1 MNRVRKALR
10 YVATAVVMVAVAG
23 FFTFAVR
30 DDFGLGRNMELLVNM
45 MRELSTHYVDKLDP
59 DKMMQ
64 DAAYGMVSNLDPYT
78 AYLSEEDMKEFETAT
93 TGKYGGIGALIRKRG
108 DYVVIAE
115 PYKGS
120 PADRAGL
127 KIGDKIVAIGKEDAK
142 GFTTEQ
148 VSSRLKGDPNTNVK
162 VTIENLVDGERR
174 TLNIKRER
182 IAIPGIAYSGMLND
196 SIGYVRHADF
206 TDGCYDEMRN
216 AVEQLRADG
225 NLKGLVLDYRNN
237 GGGILQE
244 AVKIVSL
251 FTPKGTEVVS
261 TKGRVESENKT
272 FRTELEP
279 LLPEIPIVV
288 LVNGNTA
295 SSSEIVAGALQ
306 DIDRAVVMGQKSFGK
321 GLVQSSRPLGYDAY
335 VKMTTAK
342 YYIPSGRCIQ
352 NVDYSEHGSEARVV
366 ADSLIREFKTRNG
379 RKVYDGGGIMPDV
392 SLDTQFISRFA
403 LTLYALGIIDEF
415 GDEYMKRHH
424 AESIDLRNFSIS
436 DEEYERFVEFVKGR
450 DIAYTSETRQVLGQL
465 KKALEADRFEGALA
479 AHIEDIEKELK
490 DDTESNLR
498 TYRDEI
504 VESLNGNIVLRYFY
518 SEGAIEHS
526 LPADKEVAAAINLL
540 ANPAEYSEIL
550 SSRDTRR
557 K

>member
-1 MNRVRKALR
+1 MSRVKRAIK
-10 YVATAVVMVAVAG
+10 YVVTAVGMVAAAG
-23 FFTFAVR
+23 VFTFASR

-45 MRELSTHYVDKLDP
+45 MRELATHYVDKLDP
-59 DKMMQ
+59 DKMMR
-64 DAAYGMVSNLDPYT
+64 DAANGMVGNLDPYT
-78 AYLSEEDMKEFETAT
+78 AYLSEEDMKEFELAT

-108 DYVVIAE
+108 DYIVIAE

-127 KIGDKIVAIGKEDAK
+127 KAGDKIVAIGGDDAK

-162 VTIENLVDGERR
+162 VTIENLFDGKRR
-174 TLNIKRER
+174 TLNIRRER
-182 IAIPGIAYSGMLND
+182 IAIPGIAYAGMLND
-196 SIGYVRHADF
+196 SVGYVRHADF
-206 TDGCYDEMRN
+206 TDGCYDDMR
-216 AVEQLRADG
+216 AAIERLCAEQE
-225 NLKGLVLDYRNN
+225 LKGLVLDYRNN

-272 FRTELEP
+272 FRTELDP
-279 LLPEIPIVV
+279 LLPDVPIVV

-306 DIDRAVVMGQKSFGK
+306 DMDRAVIMGQKSFGK
-321 GLVQSSRPLGYDAY
+321 GLVQSSRPIGYDAY

-352 NVDYSEHGSEARVV
+352 NIDYSEHRESGREV

-392 SLDTQFISRFA
+392 SLDAEYISRFA
-403 LTLYALGIIDEF
+403 LTLYAMGIIDEF

-424 AESIDLRNFSIS
+424 ADTIDVRRFSIS
-436 DEEYERFVEFVKGR
+436 DEEYERFVEFVKER
-450 DIAYTSETRQVLGQL
+450 NVAYTSETRLALDQL
-465 KKALEADRFEGALA
+465 RRAVKADRFEQDMEK
-479 AHIEDIEKELK
+479 HIADIESGLK

-504 VESLNGNIVLRYFY
+504 VESLNSHIVLRYKY
-518 SEGAIEHS
+518 SEGAVEHS
-526 LPADKEVAAAINLL
+526 LVEDKEVAEAVKLLGNLS
-540 ANPAEYSEIL
+540 EYHEIL

>member
-1 MNRVRKALR
+1 MD
-10 YVATAVVMVAVAG
+10 T
-23 FFTFAVR
+23 
-30 DDFGLGRNMELLVNM
+30 
-45 MRELSTHYVDKLDP
+45 P
-59 DKMMQ
+59 C
-64 DAAYGMVSNLDPYT
+64 
-78 AYLSEEDMKEFETAT
+78 SE
-93 TGKYGGIGALIRKRG
+93 R
-108 DYVVIAE
+108 
-115 PYKGS
+115 
-120 PADRAGL
+120 
-127 KIGDKIVAIGKEDAK
+127 VAIHQKQHCRNQQAHEYPRK
-142 GFTTEQ
+142 H
-148 VSSRLKGDPNTNVK
+148 
-162 VTIENLVDGERR
+162 

-182 IAIPGIAYSGMLND
+182 IAIPGIAYAGMLND
-196 SIGYVRHADF
+196 SVGYVRHADF
-206 TDGCYDEMRN
+206 TDGCYDDMR
-216 AVEQLRADG
+216 AAIERLRAERE
-225 NLKGLVLDYRNN
+225 LKGLVLDYRNN

-272 FRTELEP
+272 FRTELDP
-279 LLPEIPIVV
+279 LLPDVPIVV

-306 DIDRAVVMGQKSFGK
+306 DMDRAVIMGQKSFGK
-321 GLVQSSRPLGYDAY
+321 GLVQSSRPIGYDAY

-352 NVDYSEHGSEARVV
+352 NIDYSEHRESGREV

-392 SLDTQFISRFA
+392 SLDAEYISRFA
-403 LTLYALGIIDEF
+403 LTLYAMGIIDEF

-424 AESIDLRNFSIS
+424 ADTIDVRRFSIS
-436 DEEYERFVEFVKGR
+436 DEEYERFVEFVKER
-450 DIAYTSETRQVLGQL
+450 NVAYTSETRLALDQL
-465 KKALEADRFEGALA
+465 RRAVKADRFEQDMEK
-479 AHIEDIEKELK
+479 HIADIESGLK

-504 VESLNGNIVLRYFY
+504 VESLNSHIVLRYKY
-518 SEGAIEHS
+518 SEGAVEHS
-526 LPADKEVAAAINLL
+526 LEEDKEVAEAVKLL
-540 ANPAEYSEIL
+540 GDLSEYREIL

>member
-1 MNRVRKALR
+1 
-10 YVATAVVMVAVAG
+10 
-23 FFTFAVR
+23 
-30 DDFGLGRNMELLVNM
+30 
-45 MRELSTHYVDKLDP
+45 
-59 DKMMQ
+59 MQ
-64 DAAYGMVSNLDPYT
+64 
-78 AYLSEEDMKEFETAT
+78 EFELAT
-93 TGKYGGIGALIRKRG
+93 TGKYGGIGSLIRKRG
-108 DYVVIAE
+108 DYIVIAE

-162 VTIENLVDGERR
+162 VTIENLVDGKRR

-196 SIGYVRHADF
+196 SVGYIRHADF
-206 TDGCYDEMRN
+206 TDGCYDDMR
-216 AVEQLRADG
+216 AAIERLREGG
-225 NLKGLVLDYRNN
+225 NLKALVLDYRNN

-261 TKGRVESENKT
+261 TRGRVESENKV

-279 LLPEIPIVV
+279 LLPEMPLVV
-288 LVNGNTA
+288 LVNGHTA

-306 DIDRAVVMGQKSFGK
+306 DMDRAVVVGQKSFGK
-321 GLVQSSRPLGYDAY
+321 GLVQSSRPIGYDAY

-352 NVDYSEHGSEARVV
+352 NIDYSNHDAEARVV

-392 SLDTQFISRFA
+392 PVEAQYISRFA
-403 LTLYALGIIDEF
+403 MTLYAMGIIDEF

-424 AESIDLRNFSIS
+424 AEPLDLRTFSIS
-436 DEEYERFVEFVKGR
+436 DEEYERFVEFTKGR
-450 DIAYTSETRQVLGQL
+450 DVAYISETRRTLDLL
-465 KKALEADRFEGALA
+465 KKALEADRFDGELA
-479 AHIEDIEKELK
+479 GHIETIERELK

-504 VESLNGNIVLRYFY
+504 VESLNSNIVMRYYY

-526 LPADKEVAAAINLL
+526 LREDKEVGAAVELL
-540 ANPAEYSEIL
+540 ANMAEYEDIL

>member
-1 MNRVRKALR
+1 MVKYIATSIAMI
-10 YVATAVVMVAVAG
+10 ATAG
-23 FFTFAVR
+23 ILTYAVR
-30 DDFGLGRNMELLVNM
+30 DDFGLGRNMELIVNM
-45 MRELSTHYVDKLDP
+45 MRELSTHYVDKLNP
-59 DKMMQ
+59 DEMMRN
-64 DAAYGMVSNLDPYT
+64 AADGMTSNLDPYT
-78 AYLSEEDMKEFETAT
+78 TYLSEEDMKEFELAT

-142 GFTTEQ
+142 GFSTEQ

-162 VTIENLVDGERR
+162 ITVENLVDGKQR
-174 TLNIKRER
+174 TLSIKRER
-182 IAIPGIAYSGMLND
+182 IAIPGIAYAGMVND
-196 SIGYVRHADF
+196 SIGYIRHADF
-206 TDGCYDEMRN
+206 TDGCYDDMRN
-216 AVEQLRADG
+216 TIERLRSG
-225 NLKGLVLDYRNN
+225 HNLKGLILDYRNN
-237 GGGILQE
+237 GGGSLQE

-261 TKGRVESENKT
+261 TRGRVESENKV

-279 LLPEIPIVV
+279 LLPEMPLVV
-288 LVNGNTA
+288 LVNGHTA

-306 DIDRAVVMGQKSFGK
+306 DMDRAVVVGQKSFGK
-321 GLVQSSRPLGYDAY
+321 GLVQSSRPIGYDAY

-392 SLDTQFISRFA
+392 PMEAQYISRFA
-403 LTLYALGIIDEF
+403 MTLYAMGLIDEF

-424 AESIDLRNFSIS
+424 SEPLDIRNFTIS
-436 DEEYERFVEFVKGR
+436 DEEYGRFVEFVKSR
-450 DIAYTSETRQVLGQL
+450 DVTYTSETRHAIEQL
-465 KKALEADRFEGALA
+465 KKALEADRFEGSLST
-479 AHIEDIEKELK
+479 HIADLERELK

-504 VESLNGNIVLRYFY
+504 VESLNSNIVMRYHY

-526 LPADKEVAAAINLL
+526 LPEDREVAVAVALL
-540 ANPAEYSEIL
+540 ANPKEYSEIL

>member
-1 MNRVRKALR
+1 
-10 YVATAVVMVAVAG
+10 MVAAAG
-23 FFTFAVR
+23 VFTFASR

-45 MRELSTHYVDKLDP
+45 MRELATHYVDKLDP
-59 DKMMQ
+59 DKMMR
-64 DAAYGMVSNLDPYT
+64 DAANGMVGNLDPYT
-78 AYLSEEDMKEFETAT
+78 AYLSEEDMKEFELAT

-108 DYVVIAE
+108 DYIVIAE

-127 KIGDKIVAIGKEDAK
+127 KAGDKIVAIGGDDAK

-162 VTIENLVDGERR
+162 VTIENLFDGKRR

-182 IAIPGIAYSGMLND
+182 IAIPGIAYAGMLND
-196 SIGYVRHADF
+196 SVGYVRHADF
-206 TDGCYDEMRN
+206 TDGCYDDMR
-216 AVEQLRADG
+216 AAIERLRAEQE
-225 NLKGLVLDYRNN
+225 LKGLVLDYRNN

-272 FRTELEP
+272 FRTELDP
-279 LLPEIPIVV
+279 LLPDVPIVV

-306 DIDRAVVMGQKSFGK
+306 DMDRAVIMGQKSFGK
-321 GLVQSSRPLGYDAY
+321 GLVQSSRPIGYDAY

-352 NVDYSEHGSEARVV
+352 NIDYSEHRESGREV

-392 SLDTQFISRFA
+392 SLDAEYISRFA
-403 LTLYALGIIDEF
+403 LTLYAMGIIDEF

-424 AESIDLRNFSIS
+424 ADTIDVRRFSIS
-436 DEEYERFVEFVKGR
+436 DEEYERFVEFVKER
-450 DIAYTSETRQVLGQL
+450 NVAYTSETRLALDQL
-465 KKALEADRFEGALA
+465 RRAVKADRFEQDMEK
-479 AHIEDIEKELK
+479 HIADIESGLK

-504 VESLNGNIVLRYFY
+504 VESLNSHIVLRYKY
-518 SEGAIEHS
+518 SEGAVEHS
-526 LPADKEVAAAINLL
+526 LEEDKEVAEAVKLLGNLS
-540 ANPAEYSEIL
+540 EYREIL

>member
-1 MNRVRKALR
+1 
-10 YVATAVVMVAVAG
+10 MVAVAG
-23 FFTFAVR
+23 VFIFAGR
-30 DDFGLGRNMELLVNM
+30 DDFGLGRNMELVVNM
-45 MRELSTHYVDKLDP
+45 MRELSIHYVDKLNP
-59 DKMMQ
+59 DDLMRN
-64 DAAYGMVSNLDPYT
+64 AADGMVSNLDPYT
-78 AYLSEEDMKEFETAT
+78 TYLSEEDMKEFELAT
-93 TGKYGGIGALIRKRG
+93 TGKYGGIGSIIRKRG
-108 DYVVIAE
+108 DYIVIAE

-162 VTIENLVDGERR
+162 VTIESLIDGKRR

-182 IAIPGIAYSGMLND
+182 IAIPGISYSGMLND
-196 SIGYVRHADF
+196 TIGYIRHADF
-206 TDGCYDEMRN
+206 TDGCYDDMRAAIERLN
-216 AVEQLRADG
+216 SNG
-225 NLKGLVLDYRNN
+225 KLKGLVLDYRNN

-279 LLPEIPIVV
+279 LLPEMPIVV
-288 LVNGNTA
+288 LVNGHTA

-306 DIDRAVVMGQKSFGK
+306 DMDRAVIIGQKSFGK
-321 GLVQSSRPLGYDAY
+321 GLVQSSLPIGYDAY

-352 NVDYSEHGSEARVV
+352 NIDYSNHDSEAREV

-379 RKVYDGGGIMPDV
+379 RKVYDGGGIMPDMPMEA
-392 SLDTQFISRFA
+392 QYISRFA
-403 LTLYALGIIDEF
+403 VTLYAMGIIDEF

-424 AESIDLRNFSIS
+424 SDSISLRDFSIS
-436 DEEYERFVEFVKGR
+436 DQEYERFVEFVKGR
-450 DIAYTSETRQVLGQL
+450 DVAYTSETRHTLGQL
-465 KKALEADRFEGALA
+465 KKALEADRFDEQLA
-479 AHIEDIEKELK
+479 THIATIERELK

-504 VESLNGNIVLRYFY
+504 VESLNNNIVLRYYY

-526 LPADKEVAAAINLL
+526 LTDDKEVAAAVELL
-540 ANPAEYSEIL
+540 AKPDEYREIL
-550 SSRDTRR
+550 TSRDTRR

>member
-1 MNRVRKALR
+1 MSRVKKAIK
-10 YVATAVVMVAVAG
+10 YVVTAVVMVAAAG
-23 FFTFAVR
+23 VFTFASR

-45 MRELSTHYVDKLDP
+45 MRELATHYVDKLDP
-59 DKMMQ
+59 DKMMR
-64 DAAYGMVSNLDPYT
+64 DAANGMVGNLDPYT
-78 AYLSEEDMKEFETAT
+78 AYLSEEDMKEFELAT

-108 DYVVIAE
+108 DYIVIAE

-127 KIGDKIVAIGKEDAK
+127 KAGDKIVAIGGDDAK

-162 VTIENLVDGERR
+162 VTIENLFDGKRR

-182 IAIPGIAYSGMLND
+182 IAIPGIAYAGMLND
-196 SIGYVRHADF
+196 SVGYVRHADF
-206 TDGCYDEMRN
+206 TDGCYDDMR
-216 AVEQLRADG
+216 AAIERLRAEQE
-225 NLKGLVLDYRNN
+225 LKGLVLDYRNN

-272 FRTELEP
+272 FRTELDP
-279 LLPEIPIVV
+279 LLPDVPIVV

-306 DIDRAVVMGQKSFGK
+306 DMDRAVIMGQKSFGK
-321 GLVQSSRPLGYDAY
+321 GLVQSSRPIGYDAY

-352 NVDYSEHGSEARVV
+352 NIDYSEHRESGREV

-392 SLDTQFISRFA
+392 SLDAEYISRFA
-403 LTLYALGIIDEF
+403 LTLYAMGIIDEF

-424 AESIDLRNFSIS
+424 ADTIDVRRFSIS
-436 DEEYERFVEFVKGR
+436 DEEYERFVEFVKER
-450 DIAYTSETRQVLGQL
+450 NVAYTSETRLALDQL
-465 KKALEADRFEGALA
+465 RRAVKADRFEQDMEK
-479 AHIEDIEKELK
+479 HIADIESGLK

-504 VESLNGNIVLRYFY
+504 VESLNSHIVLRYKY
-518 SEGAIEHS
+518 SEGAVEHS
-526 LPADKEVAAAINLL
+526 LEEDKEVAEAVKLLGNLS
-540 ANPAEYSEIL
+540 EYHEIL

>member
-1 MNRVRKALR
+1 MNRTKKSIKGL
-10 YVATAVVMVAVAG
+10 VAAVAMVAVAG
-23 FFTFAVR
+23 IFTFAGR
-30 DDFGLGRNMELLVNM
+30 DDFGLGRNMELMVNM
-45 MRELSTHYVDKLDP
+45 MRELSTHYVDRLDP
-59 DKMMQ
+59 DKMMRN
-64 DAAYGMVSNLDPYT
+64 AADGLVSDLDPYT
-78 AYLSEEDMKEFETAT
+78 TYLSEEDMKEFELAT

-115 PYKGS
+115 PYKNS

-127 KIGDKIVAIGKEDAK
+127 KIGDKIVAIGKDDAR

-148 VSSRLKGDPNTNVK
+148 VSSRLKGDPNTSVRIT
-162 VTIENLVDGERR
+162 VEGLVDGKRR

-196 SIGYVRHADF
+196 SVGYVRHADF
-206 TDGCYDEMRN
+206 TDGCYDDMRLAIEN
-216 AVEQLRADG
+216 LNRDG
-225 NLKGLVLDYRNN
+225 KLKGLVLDYRNN

-261 TKGRVESENKT
+261 TKGRVESENKL

-279 LLPEIPIVV
+279 LLPDVPMVV

-306 DIDRAVVMGQKSFGK
+306 DMDRAVIVGQKSFGK
-321 GLVQSSRPLGYDAY
+321 GLVQSSRAIGYDAY

-352 NVDYSEHGSEARVV
+352 NIDYSDHNAEAREV
-366 ADSLIREFKTRNG
+366 ADSLVREFKTRNG

-392 SLDTQFISRFA
+392 PLDAQYISRFA
-403 LTLYALGIIDEF
+403 LTLYAMGIIDEF
-415 GDEYMKRHH
+415 GDEYMKRHY
-424 AESIDLRNFSIS
+424 ADSIDLRNFSIS

-450 DIAYTSETRQVLGQL
+450 DVAYTSETRRVLEQL
-465 KKALEADRFEGALA
+465 KKALEADRFETSLA
-479 AHIEDIEKELK
+479 EHIASIEGELK

-504 VESLNGNIVLRYFY
+504 VESLNSNIVLRYGY

-526 LPADKEVAAAINLL
+526 LPEDAEIAAAVKLL
-540 ANPAEYSEIL
+540 ADTEEYREIL
-550 SSRDTRR
+550 SSRDTQR

>member
-1 MNRVRKALR
+1 MV
-10 YVATAVVMVAVAG
+10 VAAG
-23 FFTFAVR
+23 IFTFAGR
-30 DDFGLGRNMELLVNM
+30 DDFGLGRNMELMVNM
-45 MRELSTHYVDKLDP
+45 MRELSTHYVDRLNP
-59 DKMMQ
+59 DEMMRN
-64 DAAYGMVSNLDPYT
+64 AADGMVSNLDPYT
-78 AYLSEEDMKEFETAT
+78 SYLSEEDMKEFELAT
-93 TGKYGGIGALIRKRG
+93 TGKYGGIGSLIRKRG
-108 DYVVIAE
+108 DYIVIAE

-127 KIGDKIVAIGKEDAK
+127 KIGDKIVAIGNEDAK

-162 VTIENLVDGERR
+162 ITVEGLIDGKRR

-182 IAIPGIAYSGMLND
+182 IAIPGISYSGKLND
-196 SIGYVRHADF
+196 SVGYIRHADF
-206 TDGCYDEMRN
+206 TDGCYDDMR
-216 AVEQLRADG
+216 AAIEHLRQSG
-225 NLKGLVLDYRNN
+225 ELKGLVLDYRNN

-261 TKGRVESENKT
+261 TKGRVESENKC

-279 LLPEIPIVV
+279 LLPEIPLVV
-288 LVNGNTA
+288 LVNGHTA

-306 DIDRAVVMGQKSFGK
+306 DLDRAVVVGQKSFGK
-321 GLVQSSRPLGYDAY
+321 GLVQSSLPIGYDAY
-335 VKMTTAK
+335 IKLTTAK

-352 NVDYSEHGSEARVV
+352 NIDYSNHDSEAREV

-379 RKVYDGGGIMPDV
+379 RKVYDGGGIMPDMPIEAEY
-392 SLDTQFISRFA
+392 ISRFA
-403 LTLYALGIIDEF
+403 LTLYAMGIIDEF

-424 AESIDLRNFSIS
+424 AETIDLNNFSIS
-436 DEEYERFVEFVKGR
+436 DEEYERFVEFAKGR
-450 DIAYTSETRQVLGQL
+450 DVAYISETRHVLDQL
-465 KKALEADRFEGALA
+465 KKAMEADRFDEQLA
-479 AHIEDIEKELK
+479 THITTIEKELR

-504 VESLNGNIVLRYFY
+504 VESLNNNIVMRYHY
-518 SEGAIEHS
+518 SEGAIKHS
-526 LPADKEVAAAINLL
+526 LPEDKEVKAAVKLL
-540 ANPAEYSEIL
+540 ANPDEYRDIL
-550 SSRDTRR
+550 TSRDTRR

>member
-1 MNRVRKALR
+1 MSRTKKILR
-10 YVATAVVMVAVAG
+10 YVTAAVVMVAAAG
-23 FFTFAVR
+23 LFTFAGR

-45 MRELSTHYVDKLDP
+45 MRELSINYVDKLDA
-59 DKMMQ
+59 DKLMRG
-64 DAAYGMVSNLDPYT
+64 AADGMVSNLDPYT
-78 AYLSEEDMKEFETAT
+78 SYLSEEDMKEFEMAT
-93 TGKYGGIGALIRKRG
+93 TGKYGGIGSLIRKRG

-127 KIGDKIVAIGKEDAK
+127 KVGDKIVAINKESAK

-162 VTIENLVDGERR
+162 VTIESLIDGECR
-174 TLNIKRER
+174 TITIRRER
-182 IAIPGIAYSGMLND
+182 IAIPGISFAGMVND
-196 SIGYVRHADF
+196 SIGYISHADF
-206 TDGCYDEMRN
+206 TDGCYDDMR
-216 AVEQLRADG
+216 AAIERLRQDG
-225 NLKGLVLDYRNN
+225 KLKGLILDYRNN
-237 GGGILQE
+237 GGGIMQE

-251 FTPKGTEVVS
+251 FTPKGSEVVS
-261 TKGRVESENKT
+261 TKGRAENKI

-279 LLPEIPIVV
+279 LLPELPMVV

-306 DIDRAVVMGQKSFGK
+306 DMDRAVVMGQKSFGK
-321 GLVQSSRPLGYDAY
+321 GLVQSSLPIGYDAY

-352 NVDYSEHGSEARVV
+352 NIDYSEHRENGRVV
-366 ADSLIREFKTRNG
+366 ADSLVREFKTRNG

-392 SLDTQFISRFA
+392 KLEPEYTSNFA
-403 LTLYALGIIDEF
+403 VMLYAMGLVDEF

-424 AESIDLRNFSIS
+424 TESINNRTFTIS
-436 DEEYERFVEFVKGR
+436 DEEYELFVEFAKAKDV
-450 DIAYTSETRQVLGQL
+450 AYTSETRRALAKL
-465 KKALEADRFEGALA
+465 KEAVKADRFDEQLA
-479 AHIEDIEKELK
+479 SRIAEMEREVK

-498 TYRDEI
+498 TYRREVTDW
-504 VESLNGNIVLRYFY
+504 LNRNIVMRYNY
-518 SEGAIEHS
+518 SEGAIEYS
-526 LPADKEVAAAINLL
+526 LMGDKEVAAAVKLL
-540 ANPAEYSEIL
+540 ADTAEYNEIL
-550 SSRDTRR
+550 TSRDTQR

>member
-1 MNRVRKALR
+1 
-10 YVATAVVMVAVAG
+10 
-23 FFTFAVR
+23 
-30 DDFGLGRNMELLVNM
+30 
-45 MRELSTHYVDKLDP
+45 
-59 DKMMQ
+59 
-64 DAAYGMVSNLDPYT
+64 
-78 AYLSEEDMKEFETAT
+78 MKEFETAT

-162 VTIENLVDGERR
+162 VTIENLIDGERR

-196 SIGYVRHADF
+196 SVGYVRHADF

-216 AVEQLRADG
+216 AIERLHAGG

-251 FTPKGTEVVS
+251 FTQKGTEVVS

-321 GLVQSSRPLGYDAY
+321 GLVQSSRPIGYDAY

-392 SLDTQFISRFA
+392 PLNPQFISRFA
-403 LTLYALGIIDEF
+403 LTLYAMGIIDEF

-424 AESIDLRNFSIS
+424 AEPIDLRNFSIS
-436 DEEYERFVEFVKGR
+436 DEEYERFVEFVKSR
-450 DIAYTSETRQVLGQL
+450 DVAYTSETRQVLGQL

-479 AHIEDIEKELK
+479 NHIEDIEKELK

-504 VESLNGNIVLRYFY
+504 VESLNGNIILRYYY

-526 LPADKEVAAAINLL
+526 LPEDKEVAAAVNLL
-540 ANPAEYSEIL
+540 ANPAEYGEIL

>member
-1 MNRVRKALR
+1 
-10 YVATAVVMVAVAG
+10 MVAAAG
-23 FFTFAVR
+23 VFTFASR

-45 MRELSTHYVDKLDP
+45 MRELATHYVDKLDP
-59 DKMMQ
+59 DKMMR
-64 DAAYGMVSNLDPYT
+64 DAANGMVGNLDPYT
-78 AYLSEEDMKEFETAT
+78 AYLSEEDMKEFELAT

-108 DYVVIAE
+108 DYIVIAE

-127 KIGDKIVAIGKEDAK
+127 KAGDKIVAIGGDDAK

-162 VTIENLVDGERR
+162 VTIENLFDGKRR
-174 TLNIKRER
+174 TLNIRRER
-182 IAIPGIAYSGMLND
+182 IAIPGIAYAGMLND
-196 SIGYVRHADF
+196 SVGYVRHADF
-206 TDGCYDEMRN
+206 TDGCYDDMR
-216 AVEQLRADG
+216 AAIERLCAEQE
-225 NLKGLVLDYRNN
+225 LKGLVLDYRNN

-272 FRTELEP
+272 FRTELDP
-279 LLPEIPIVV
+279 LLPDVPIVV

-306 DIDRAVVMGQKSFGK
+306 DMDRAVIMGQKSFGK
-321 GLVQSSRPLGYDAY
+321 GLVQSSRPIGYDAY

-352 NVDYSEHGSEARVV
+352 NIDYSEHRESGREV

-392 SLDTQFISRFA
+392 SLDAEYISRFA
-403 LTLYALGIIDEF
+403 LTLYAMGIIDEF

-424 AESIDLRNFSIS
+424 ADTIDVRRFSIS
-436 DEEYERFVEFVKGR
+436 DEEYERFVEFVKER
-450 DIAYTSETRQVLGQL
+450 NVAYTSETRLALDQL
-465 KKALEADRFEGALA
+465 RRAVKADRFEQDMEK
-479 AHIEDIEKELK
+479 HIADIESGLK

-504 VESLNGNIVLRYFY
+504 VESLNSHIVLRYKY
-518 SEGAIEHS
+518 SEGAVEHS
-526 LPADKEVAAAINLL
+526 LVEDKEVAEAVKLLGNLS
-540 ANPAEYSEIL
+540 EYHEIL

>member
-225 NLKGLVLDYRNN
+225 NVKGLVLDYRNN

-540 ANPAEYSEIL
+540 ANPVEYSEIL

>member
-1 MNRVRKALR
+1 
-10 YVATAVVMVAVAG
+10 MVAAAG
-23 FFTFAVR
+23 ILTFAVR
-30 DDFGLGRNMELLVNM
+30 EDFGLGRNMELLVNM
-45 MRELSTHYVDKLDP
+45 MRELSTHYVDRLDP
-59 DKMMQ
+59 DEMMRN
-64 DAAYGMVSNLDPYT
+64 AADGLVGNLDPYT
-78 AYLSEEDMKEFETAT
+78 SYLSEEDMKEFELAT

-108 DYVVIAE
+108 DYIVIAE

-162 VTIENLVDGERR
+162 VTIENLVDGKRR

-182 IAIPGIAYSGMLND
+182 IAIPGITYSGMLND

-206 TDGCYDEMRN
+206 TDGCYDDMR
-216 AVEQLRADG
+216 AAIERLQGEGR
-225 NLKGLVLDYRNN
+225 LKGLVLDYRNN

-261 TKGRVESENKT
+261 TRGRVESENKS
-272 FRTELEP
+272 FQTELEP
-279 LLPEIPIVV
+279 LLPEMPIVV
-288 LVNGNTA
+288 LVNGHTA

-306 DIDRAVVMGQKSFGK
+306 DMDRAVVMGQKSFGK
-321 GLVQSSRPLGYDAY
+321 GLVQSSRPIGYDAY

-352 NVDYSEHGSEARVV
+352 NIDYSNHDSDARVV

-392 SLDTQFISRFA
+392 PMQAEYVSRFA
-403 LTLYALGIIDEF
+403 MTLYAIGIIDEF
-415 GDEYMKRHH
+415 GDEYMKRHY
-424 AESIDLRNFSIS
+424 ADSIDLRHFSIS
-436 DEEYERFVEFVKGR
+436 DQEYDLFVEFVKGR
-450 DIAYTSETRQVLGQL
+450 DVPYTSETRHTLGLL
-465 KKALEADRFEGALA
+465 KKAMEADRFNEQLA
-479 AHIEDIEKELK
+479 KHIAEIERELK

-498 TYRDEI
+498 SYRDEI
-504 VESLNGNIVLRYFY
+504 VESLNNNIVLRYYY

-526 LPADKEVAAAINLL
+526 LSADKEVLAAVELL
-540 ANPAEYSEIL
+540 ANRAEYAEIL

>member
-1 MNRVRKALR
+1 
-10 YVATAVVMVAVAG
+10 MVG
-23 FFTFAVR
+23 
-30 DDFGLGRNMELLVNM
+30 
-45 MRELSTHYVDKLDP
+45 
-59 DKMMQ
+59 
-64 DAAYGMVSNLDPYT
+64 NLDPYT
-78 AYLSEEDMKEFETAT
+78 AYLSEEDMQEFELAT
-93 TGKYGGIGALIRKRG
+93 TGKYGGIGSLIRKRG
-108 DYVVIAE
+108 DYIVIAE

-127 KIGDKIVAIGKEDAK
+127 KIGDKIVAIGKESAK

-162 VTIENLVDGERR
+162 ITVENLVDGKQR
-174 TLNIKRER
+174 TLTIKRER

-196 SIGYVRHADF
+196 SVGYIRHADF
-206 TDGCYDEMRN
+206 TDGCYDEMRS
-216 AVEQLRADG
+216 AVEQLRAEG
-225 NLKGLVLDYRNN
+225 NLKGLILDYRNN

-272 FRTELEP
+272 FRTDLEP

-306 DIDRAVVMGQKSFGK
+306 DMDRAVIMGQKSFGK
-321 GLVQSSRPLGYDAY
+321 GLVQSSRPIGYNAY

-352 NVDYSEHGSEARVV
+352 NIDYSNHDSEAREV

-379 RKVYDGGGIMPDV
+379 RKVFDGGGIMPDV
-392 SLDTQFISRFA
+392 PMEAQYISRFA
-403 LTLYALGIIDEF
+403 MTLYAMGIIDEF
-415 GDEYMKRHH
+415 GDEYMKRHY
-424 AESIDLRNFSIS
+424 ADSLDLRNFSIS
-436 DEEYERFVEFVKGR
+436 DQEYERFVEFVKGR
-450 DIAYTSETRQVLGQL
+450 DVAYTSETRRALELL
-465 KKALEADRFEGALA
+465 KKAIEADRFDGELA
-479 AHIEDIEKELK
+479 AHIATMERELK

-504 VESLNGNIVLRYFY
+504 VESLNSNIVIRYHY
-518 SEGAIEHS
+518 SAGAIEHS
-526 LPADKEVAAAINLL
+526 LPEDKEVMAAVTLL
-540 ANPAEYSEIL
+540 TDLTEYNQIL
-550 SSRDTRR
+550 ASRDTRR

>member
-1 MNRVRKALR
+1 
-10 YVATAVVMVAVAG
+10 MVAAAG
-23 FFTFAVR
+23 VFTFASR

-45 MRELSTHYVDKLDP
+45 MRELATHYVDKLDP
-59 DKMMQ
+59 DKMMR
-64 DAAYGMVSNLDPYT
+64 DAANGMVGNLDPYT
-78 AYLSEEDMKEFETAT
+78 AYLSEEDMKEFELAT

-108 DYVVIAE
+108 DYIVIAE

-120 PADRAGL
+120 PADCAGL
-127 KIGDKIVAIGKEDAK
+127 KAGDKIVAIGGDDAK

-162 VTIENLVDGERR
+162 VTIENLFDGKRR
-174 TLNIKRER
+174 TLNIRRER
-182 IAIPGIAYSGMLND
+182 IAIPGIAYAGMLND
-196 SIGYVRHADF
+196 SVGYVRHADF
-206 TDGCYDEMRN
+206 TDGCYDDMR
-216 AVEQLRADG
+216 AAIERLCAERE
-225 NLKGLVLDYRNN
+225 LKGLVLDYRNN

-272 FRTELEP
+272 FRTELDP
-279 LLPEIPIVV
+279 LLPDVPIVV

-306 DIDRAVVMGQKSFGK
+306 DMDRAVIMGQKSFGK
-321 GLVQSSRPLGYDAY
+321 GLVQSSRPIGYDAY

-352 NVDYSEHGSEARVV
+352 NIDYSEHRESGREV

-392 SLDTQFISRFA
+392 SLDAEYISRFA
-403 LTLYALGIIDEF
+403 LTLYAMGIIDEF

-424 AESIDLRNFSIS
+424 ADTIDVRRFSIS
-436 DEEYERFVEFVKGR
+436 DEEYERFVEFVKER
-450 DIAYTSETRQVLGQL
+450 NVAYTSETRLALDQL
-465 KKALEADRFEGALA
+465 RRAVKADRFEQDMEK
-479 AHIEDIEKELK
+479 HIADIESGLK

-504 VESLNGNIVLRYFY
+504 VESLNSHIVLRYKY
-518 SEGAIEHS
+518 SEGAVEHS
-526 LPADKEVAAAINLL
+526 LEEDKEVAEAVKLL
-540 ANPAEYSEIL
+540 GDLSEYHEIL

>member
-1 MNRVRKALR
+1 
-10 YVATAVVMVAVAG
+10 MVAAAG
-23 FFTFAVR
+23 ILTFAVR
-30 DDFGLGRNMELLVNM
+30 EDFGLGRNMELLVNM
-45 MRELSTHYVDKLDP
+45 MRELSTHYVDRLDP
-59 DKMMQ
+59 DEMMRN
-64 DAAYGMVSNLDPYT
+64 AADGLVGNLDPYT
-78 AYLSEEDMKEFETAT
+78 SYLSEEDMKEFELAT

-108 DYVVIAE
+108 DYIVIAE

-162 VTIENLVDGERR
+162 VTIENLVDGKRR

-182 IAIPGIAYSGMLND
+182 IAIPGITYSGMLND

-206 TDGCYDEMRN
+206 TDGCYDDMR
-216 AVEQLRADG
+216 AAIERLQGEGR
-225 NLKGLVLDYRNN
+225 LKGLVLDYRNN

-261 TKGRVESENKT
+261 TRGRVESENKS
-272 FRTELEP
+272 FQTELEP
-279 LLPEIPIVV
+279 LLPEMPIVV
-288 LVNGNTA
+288 LVNGHTA

-306 DIDRAVVMGQKSFGK
+306 DMDRAVVMGQKSFGK
-321 GLVQSSRPLGYDAY
+321 GLVQSSRPIGYDAY

-352 NVDYSEHGSEARVV
+352 NIDYSNHDSEARVV

-392 SLDTQFISRFA
+392 PMQAEYVSRFA
-403 LTLYALGIIDEF
+403 MTLYAIGIIDEF
-415 GDEYMKRHH
+415 GDEYMKRHY
-424 AESIDLRNFSIS
+424 ADSIDLRHFSIS
-436 DEEYERFVEFVKGR
+436 DQEYDLFVEFVKGR
-450 DIAYTSETRQVLGQL
+450 DVPYTSETRHTLGLL
-465 KKALEADRFEGALA
+465 KKAMEADRFNEQLA
-479 AHIEDIEKELK
+479 KHIAEIERELK

-498 TYRDEI
+498 SYRDEI
-504 VESLNGNIVLRYFY
+504 VESLNNNIVLRYYY
-518 SEGAIEHS
+518 SEGVIEHS
-526 LPADKEVAAAINLL
+526 LSADKEVLAAVELL
-540 ANPAEYSEIL
+540 ANRAEYAEIL

>member
-1 MNRVRKALR
+1 MSRVKRAIK
-10 YVATAVVMVAVAG
+10 YVVTAVVMVAAAG
-23 FFTFAVR
+23 VFTFASR

-45 MRELSTHYVDKLDP
+45 MRELATHYVDKLDP
-59 DKMMQ
+59 DKMMR
-64 DAAYGMVSNLDPYT
+64 DAANGMVGNLDPYT
-78 AYLSEEDMKEFETAT
+78 AYLSEEDMKEFELAT

-108 DYVVIAE
+108 DYIVIAE

-127 KIGDKIVAIGKEDAK
+127 KAGDKIVAIGGDDAK

-162 VTIENLVDGERR
+162 VTIENLFDGKRR

-182 IAIPGIAYSGMLND
+182 IAIPGIAYAGMLND
-196 SIGYVRHADF
+196 SVGYVRHADF
-206 TDGCYDEMRN
+206 TDGCYDDMR
-216 AVEQLRADG
+216 AAIERLRTERE
-225 NLKGLVLDYRNN
+225 LKGLVLDYRNN

-272 FRTELEP
+272 FRTELDP
-279 LLPEIPIVV
+279 LLPDVPIVV

-306 DIDRAVVMGQKSFGK
+306 DMDRAVIMGQKSFGK
-321 GLVQSSRPLGYDAY
+321 GLVQSSRPIGYDAY

-352 NVDYSEHGSEARVV
+352 NIDYSEHRESGREV

-392 SLDTQFISRFA
+392 SLDAEYISRFA
-403 LTLYALGIIDEF
+403 LTLYAMGIIDEF

-424 AESIDLRNFSIS
+424 ADTIDVRRFSIS
-436 DEEYERFVEFVKGR
+436 DEEYERFVEFVKER
-450 DIAYTSETRQVLGQL
+450 NVAYTSETRLALDQL
-465 KKALEADRFEGALA
+465 RRAVKADRFEQDMEK
-479 AHIEDIEKELK
+479 HIADIESGLK

-504 VESLNGNIVLRYFY
+504 VESLNSHIVLRYKY
-518 SEGAIEHS
+518 SEGAVEHS
-526 LPADKEVAAAINLL
+526 LEEDKEVAEAVKLL
-540 ANPAEYSEIL
+540 GDLSEYHEIL

>member
-1 MNRVRKALR
+1 
-10 YVATAVVMVAVAG
+10 MVAAAG
-23 FFTFAVR
+23 VFTFASR

-45 MRELSTHYVDKLDP
+45 MRELATHYVDKLDP
-59 DKMMQ
+59 DKMMR
-64 DAAYGMVSNLDPYT
+64 DAANGMVGNLDPYT
-78 AYLSEEDMKEFETAT
+78 AYLSEEDMKEFELAT

-108 DYVVIAE
+108 DYIVIAE

-127 KIGDKIVAIGKEDAK
+127 KAGDKIVAIGGDDAK

-162 VTIENLVDGERR
+162 VTIENLFDGKRR
-174 TLNIKRER
+174 TLNIRRER
-182 IAIPGIAYSGMLND
+182 IAIPGIAYAGMLND
-196 SIGYVRHADF
+196 SVGYVRHADF
-206 TDGCYDEMRN
+206 TDGCYDDMR
-216 AVEQLRADG
+216 AAIERLCAEQE
-225 NLKGLVLDYRNN
+225 LKGLVLDYRNN

-244 AVKIVSL
+244 AVKIVLL

-272 FRTELEP
+272 FRTELDP
-279 LLPEIPIVV
+279 LLPDVPIVV

-306 DIDRAVVMGQKSFGK
+306 DMDRAVIMGQKSFGK
-321 GLVQSSRPLGYDAY
+321 GLVQSSRPIGYDAY

-352 NVDYSEHGSEARVV
+352 NIDYSEHRESGREV

-392 SLDTQFISRFA
+392 SLDAEYISRFA
-403 LTLYALGIIDEF
+403 LTLYAMGIIDEF

-424 AESIDLRNFSIS
+424 ADTIDVRRFSIS
-436 DEEYERFVEFVKGR
+436 DEEYERFVEFVKER
-450 DIAYTSETRQVLGQL
+450 NVAYTSETRLALDQL
-465 KKALEADRFEGALA
+465 RRAVKADRFEQDMEK
-479 AHIEDIEKELK
+479 HIADIESGLK

-504 VESLNGNIVLRYFY
+504 VESLNSHIVLRYKY
-518 SEGAIEHS
+518 SEGAVEHS
-526 LPADKEVAAAINLL
+526 LEEDKEVAEAVKLLGNLS
-540 ANPAEYSEIL
+540 EYREIL

>member
-162 VTIENLVDGERR
+162 VSIENLVDGERR

>member
-540 ANPAEYSEIL
+540 ANPVEYSEIL

>member
-1 MNRVRKALR
+1 
-10 YVATAVVMVAVAG
+10 MVAVAG
-23 FFTFAVR
+23 VFTFAVR

-45 MRELSTHYVDKLDP
+45 MRELSTHYVDRLEP
-59 DKMMQ
+59 DKMMR
-64 DAAYGMVSNLDPYT
+64 DAADGMTANLDPYT
-78 AYLSEEDMKEFETAT
+78 TYLSEEDMKEFELAT
-93 TGKYGGIGALIRKRG
+93 TGKYGGIGAMIRKRG

-127 KIGDKIVAIGKEDAK
+127 KVGDKIVAIGRESAK

-162 VTIENLVDGERR
+162 VTIENLIDGKHR

-196 SIGYVRHADF
+196 SIGYLRHADF
-206 TDGCYDEMRN
+206 TDGCYDDMRN
-216 AVEQLRADG
+216 AIERLRAED

-279 LLPEIPIVV
+279 LLPEMPIVV

-306 DIDRAVVMGQKSFGK
+306 DMDRAVIMGQKSFGK
-321 GLVQSSRPLGYDAY
+321 GLVQSSLPIGYDAY

-352 NVDYSEHGSEARVV
+352 NVDYSEHDAEAREV

-392 SLDTQFISRFA
+392 VLETQYISRFA
-403 LTLYALGIIDEF
+403 LTLYAMGIIDEF
-415 GDEYMKRHH
+415 GDEYMKRYHT
-424 AESIDLRNFSIS
+424 EPIDVRNFSIS
-436 DEEYERFVEFVKGR
+436 DEEYEHFVEFVKGR
-450 DIAYTSETRQVLGQL
+450 DVAYTSETRRVLGQL
-465 KKALEADRFEGALA
+465 KKALEADRFEGVLA
-479 AHIEDIEKELK
+479 QQIADIEKKLK

-504 VESLNGNIVLRYFY
+504 VESLNSNIVMRYHY

-526 LPADKEVAAAINLL
+526 LPEDKEVAAAVELL
-540 ANPAEYSEIL
+540 AKPTEYAEIL

>member
-1 MNRVRKALR
+1 MV
-10 YVATAVVMVAVAG
+10 VAAG
-23 FFTFAVR
+23 IFTFAGR
-30 DDFGLGRNMELLVNM
+30 DDFGLGRNMELMVNM
-45 MRELSTHYVDKLDP
+45 MRELSTHYVDRLNP
-59 DKMMQ
+59 DEMMRN
-64 DAAYGMVSNLDPYT
+64 AADGMVSNLDPYT
-78 AYLSEEDMKEFETAT
+78 SYLSEEDMKEFELAT
-93 TGKYGGIGALIRKRG
+93 TGKYGGIGSLIRKRG
-108 DYVVIAE
+108 DYIVIAE

-127 KIGDKIVAIGKEDAK
+127 KIGDKIVAIGNEDAK

-162 VTIENLVDGERR
+162 ITVEGLIDGKRR

-182 IAIPGIAYSGMLND
+182 IAIPGISYSGKLND
-196 SIGYVRHADF
+196 SVGYIRHADF
-206 TDGCYDEMRN
+206 TDGCYDDMR
-216 AVEQLRADG
+216 AAIERLRQSG
-225 NLKGLVLDYRNN
+225 ELKGLVLDYRNN

-261 TKGRVESENKT
+261 TKGRVESENKC

-279 LLPEIPIVV
+279 LLPEIPLVV
-288 LVNGNTA
+288 LVNGHTA

-306 DIDRAVVMGQKSFGK
+306 DLDRAVVVGQKSFGK
-321 GLVQSSRPLGYDAY
+321 GLVQSSLPIGYDAY
-335 VKMTTAK
+335 IKLTTAK

-352 NVDYSEHGSEARVV
+352 NIDYSNHDSEAREV

-379 RKVYDGGGIMPDV
+379 RKVYDGGGIMPDMPIEAEY
-392 SLDTQFISRFA
+392 ISRFA
-403 LTLYALGIIDEF
+403 LTLYAMGIIDEF

-424 AESIDLRNFSIS
+424 AETIDLNNFSIS
-436 DEEYERFVEFVKGR
+436 DEEYERFVEFAKGR
-450 DIAYTSETRQVLGQL
+450 DVAYISETRHVLGQL
-465 KKALEADRFEGALA
+465 KKAMEADRFDEQLA
-479 AHIEDIEKELK
+479 THITTIEKELR

-504 VESLNGNIVLRYFY
+504 VESLNNNIVMRYHY
-518 SEGAIEHS
+518 SEGAIKHS
-526 LPADKEVAAAINLL
+526 LPEDKEVKAAVKLL
-540 ANPAEYSEIL
+540 ANPDEYRDIL
-550 SSRDTRR
+550 TSRDTRR

>member
-1 MNRVRKALR
+1 MSRVKRAIK
-10 YVATAVVMVAVAG
+10 YVVTAVVMVAAAG
-23 FFTFAVR
+23 VFTFASR

-45 MRELSTHYVDKLDP
+45 MRELATHYVDKLDP
-59 DKMMQ
+59 DKMMR
-64 DAAYGMVSNLDPYT
+64 DAANGMVGNLDPYT
-78 AYLSEEDMKEFETAT
+78 AYLSEEDMKEFELAT

-108 DYVVIAE
+108 DYIVIAE

-127 KIGDKIVAIGKEDAK
+127 KAGDKIVAIGGDDAK

-162 VTIENLVDGERR
+162 VTIENLFDGKRR

-182 IAIPGIAYSGMLND
+182 IAIPGIAYAGMLND
-196 SIGYVRHADF
+196 SVGYVRHADF
-206 TDGCYDEMRN
+206 TDGCYDDMR
-216 AVEQLRADG
+216 AAIERLRAERE
-225 NLKGLVLDYRNN
+225 LKGLVLDYRNN

-272 FRTELEP
+272 FRTELDP
-279 LLPEIPIVV
+279 LLPDVPIVV

-306 DIDRAVVMGQKSFGK
+306 DMDRAVIMGQKSFGK
-321 GLVQSSRPLGYDAY
+321 GLVQSSRPIGYDAY

-352 NVDYSEHGSEARVV
+352 NIDYSEHRESGREV

-392 SLDTQFISRFA
+392 SLDAEYISRFA
-403 LTLYALGIIDEF
+403 LTLYAMGIIDEF

-424 AESIDLRNFSIS
+424 ADTIDVRRFSIS
-436 DEEYERFVEFVKGR
+436 DEEYERFVEFVKER
-450 DIAYTSETRQVLGQL
+450 NVAYTSETRLALDQL
-465 KKALEADRFEGALA
+465 RRAVKADRFEQDMEK
-479 AHIEDIEKELK
+479 HIADIESGLK

-504 VESLNGNIVLRYFY
+504 VESLNSHIVLRYKY
-518 SEGAIEHS
+518 SEGAVEHS
-526 LPADKEVAAAINLL
+526 LEEDKEVAEAVKLL
-540 ANPAEYSEIL
+540 GDLSEYREIL

>member
-162 VTIENLVDGERR
+162 VTIENLIDGERR

>member
-1 MNRVRKALR
+1 MNRIKKTIKYIAS
-10 YVATAVVMVAVAG
+10 AAVMIAVAG
-23 FFTFAVR
+23 ALTFAGR

-45 MRELSTHYVDKLDP
+45 MRELSTHYVDRLNP
-59 DKMMQ
+59 DDMMRN
-64 DAAYGMVSNLDPYT
+64 AADGMVANLDPYT
-78 AYLSEEDMKEFETAT
+78 AYLSEEDMQEFELAT
-93 TGKYGGIGALIRKRG
+93 TGKYGGIGSLIRKRG
-108 DYVVIAE
+108 DYIVIAE

-127 KIGDKIVAIGKEDAK
+127 KIGDKIIAIGKEDAK

-162 VTIENLVDGERR
+162 ITIENLIDGERR
-174 TLNIKRER
+174 TLTIRRER

-196 SIGYVRHADF
+196 SVGYIRHADF
-206 TDGCYDEMRN
+206 TDGCYDDMR
-216 AVEQLRADG
+216 AAIEELRSSG
-225 NLKGLVLDYRNN
+225 KLKGLVLDYRNN

-261 TKGRVESENKT
+261 TKGRVESENKV

-279 LLPEIPIVV
+279 LLPEIPLVV

-306 DIDRAVVMGQKSFGK
+306 DMDRAVIMGQKSFGK
-321 GLVQSSRPLGYDAY
+321 GLVQSSRPIGYDAY
-335 VKMTTAK
+335 IKMTTAK

-352 NVDYSEHGSEARVV
+352 NIDYSNHGSEARVV
-366 ADSLIREFKTRNG
+366 ADSLIREFKTRNA

-392 SLDTQFISRFA
+392 VLDPEYISRYA
-403 LTLYALGIIDEF
+403 MTLYALGIIDEF

-424 AESIDLRNFSIS
+424 AEVPDLHNFSIS
-436 DEEYERFVEFVKGR
+436 DEEYERFVEFVKAR
-450 DIAYTSETRQVLGQL
+450 DVSYTSETRHSIEQL
-465 KKALEADRFEGALA
+465 KAAIKADRFDEQLA
-479 AHIEDIEKELK
+479 SHIASIESELK
-490 DDTESNLR
+490 DDPESNLR
-498 TYRDEI
+498 NYRSEI
-504 VESLNGNIVLRYFY
+504 VESLNSNIILRHHY

-526 LPADKEVAAAINLL
+526 LPSDKEVVEAAKLL
-540 ANPAEYSEIL
+540 ARPAEYSEIL
-550 SSRDTRR
+550 TSRDTRR

>member
-1 MNRVRKALR
+1 MNRIKKSAKYLAATVVVIAALGLFT
-10 YVATAVVMVAVAG
+10 YAG
-23 FFTFAVR
+23 R
-30 DDFGLGRNMELLVNM
+30 DDFGLGRNMELVVNM
-45 MRELSTHYVDKLDP
+45 MRELSTHYVDRLDP
-59 DKMMQ
+59 DKMMRN
-64 DAAYGMVSNLDPYT
+64 AADGMVADLDPYT
-78 AYLSEEDMKEFETAT
+78 TYLSEEDMKEFELAT

-115 PYKGS
+115 PYKNS

-127 KIGDKIVAIGKEDAK
+127 KIGDKIVAIGKEDAR

-162 VTIENLVDGERR
+162 ITIENLIDGKRR

-182 IAIPGIAYSGMLND
+182 IAIPGIAYAGMLND
-196 SIGYVRHADF
+196 SIGYIRHADF
-206 TDGCYDEMRN
+206 TDGCYDDMRVSIEKLN
-216 AVEQLRADG
+216 GDG
-225 NLKGLVLDYRNN
+225 RLKGLVLDYRNN

-261 TKGRVESENKT
+261 TKGRVESENKV
-272 FRTELEP
+272 FRTDLDP
-279 LLPEIPIVV
+279 LLPEVPLVV

-306 DIDRAVVMGQKSFGK
+306 DMDRAVIVGQKSFGK
-321 GLVQSSRPLGYDAY
+321 GLVQSSLPIGYDAY

-352 NVDYSEHGSEARVV
+352 NIDYSDHDSEAREV

-392 SLDTQFISRFA
+392 PLDAEYISRFA
-403 LTLYALGIIDEF
+403 LTLYAMGIIDEF

-424 AESIDLRNFSIS
+424 AEPIDIRNFSIS

-450 DIAYTSETRQVLGQL
+450 DVAYTSETRRVLGQL
-465 KKALEADRFEGALA
+465 KKALEADRFEESLST
-479 AHIEDIEKELK
+479 HIADLEAELK

-504 VESLNGNIVLRYFY
+504 VETLNGNIVLRYGY
-518 SEGAIEHS
+518 SEGAIAYS
-526 LPADKEVAAAINLL
+526 LPEDKEVAAAVNLL
-540 ANPAEYSEIL
+540 ANTKEYDEIL

>member
-1 MNRVRKALR
+1 MNRAKKTIR
-10 YVATAVVMVAVAG
+10 YIVAVVAMVATAG
-23 FFTFAVR
+23 IFTFAGR
-30 DDFGLGRNMELLVNM
+30 DDFGLGRNMELMVNM
-45 MRELSTHYVDKLDP
+45 MRELSTHYVDRLNP
-59 DKMMQ
+59 DEMMRN
-64 DAAYGMVSNLDPYT
+64 AADGMVSNLDPYT
-78 AYLSEEDMKEFETAT
+78 SYLSEEDMKEFELAT
-93 TGKYGGIGALIRKRG
+93 TGKYGGIGSLIRKRG
-108 DYVVIAE
+108 DYIVIAE

-162 VTIENLVDGERR
+162 ITVEGLIDGKRRNLS
-174 TLNIKRER
+174 IKRER
-182 IAIPGIAYSGMLND
+182 IAIPGISYSGMLND
-196 SIGYVRHADF
+196 SVGYIRHADF
-206 TDGCYDEMRN
+206 TDGCYDDMRS
-216 AVEQLRADG
+216 AIERLRQSG
-225 NLKGLVLDYRNN
+225 ELKALILDYRNN
-237 GGGILQE
+237 GGGVLQE

-279 LLPEIPIVV
+279 LLPEIPLVV
-288 LVNGNTA
+288 LVNGHTA

-306 DIDRAVVMGQKSFGK
+306 DMDRAVVLGQKSFGK
-321 GLVQSSRPLGYDAY
+321 GLVQSSRPIGYDAY
-335 VKMTTAK
+335 IKLTTAK

-352 NVDYSEHGSEARVV
+352 NIDYSNHDSEAREV

-392 SLDTQFISRFA
+392 PIEAEYISRFA
-403 LTLYALGIIDEF
+403 LTLYAMGIIDEF

-424 AESIDLRNFSIS
+424 AESIDLNTFSIS
-436 DEEYERFVEFVKGR
+436 DEEYERFVEFTKGR
-450 DIAYTSETRQVLGQL
+450 DVAYISETRHTLGQL
-465 KKALEADRFEGALA
+465 KKALEADRFDAQLA
-479 AHIEDIEKELK
+479 THIATIEQELK

-504 VESLNGNIVLRYFY
+504 VESLNSNIVMRYHY
-518 SEGAIEHS
+518 SEGAIKHS
-526 LPADKEVAAAINLL
+526 LGSDKEVKAAMELL
-540 ANPAEYSEIL
+540 ANPTEYRQIL

>member
-1 MNRVRKALR
+1 MSRLKKTIKYISV
-10 YVATAVVMVAVAG
+10 AVVMVAAAG
-23 FFTFAVR
+23 VFTFAVR

-45 MRELSTHYVDKLDP
+45 MRELSTHYVDRLDP
-59 DKMMQ
+59 DKMMR
-64 DAAYGMVSNLDPYT
+64 DAADGMVGNLDPYT
-78 AYLSEEDMKEFETAT
+78 TYLSEEDMKEFEMAT

-108 DYVVIAE
+108 DYIVIAE

-127 KIGDKIVAIGKEDAK
+127 KVGDKIVAIGKEDAK

-162 VTIENLVDGERR
+162 VTIENLVDGKRR

-182 IAIPGIAYSGMLND
+182 IAIPGIAFSGMLND

-206 TDGCYDEMRN
+206 TDGCYDDMRS
-216 AVEQLRADG
+216 AIERLRAG
-225 NLKGLVLDYRNN
+225 GKLKGLVLDYRNN

-261 TKGRVESENKT
+261 TKGRVESENKC

-279 LLPEIPIVV
+279 LLPEMPIVV
-288 LVNGNTA
+288 LVNGHTA

-306 DIDRAVVMGQKSFGK
+306 DMDRAVVMGQKSFGK
-321 GLVQSSRPLGYDAY
+321 GLVQSSLPIGYDAY
-335 VKMTTAK
+335 VKLTTAK

-352 NVDYSEHGSEARVV
+352 NIDYSEHGSEARVV

-392 SLDTQFISRFA
+392 PLDAQYISRFA
-403 LTLYALGIIDEF
+403 MMLYAMGIMDEF

-424 AESIDLRNFSIS
+424 AEPIDVRNFSIS

-450 DIAYTSETRQVLGQL
+450 DVAYTSETRRALGQL

-479 AHIEDIEKELK
+479 ARIADIEAELK

-504 VESLNGNIVLRYFY
+504 VESLNSNIVMRYHY

-526 LPADKEVAAAINLL
+526 LSNDKEVTAAVKLL
-540 ANPAEYSEIL
+540 ANPAEYAEIL

>member
-1 MNRVRKALR
+1 MSRVKKAIK
-10 YVATAVVMVAVAG
+10 YVVTAVVMVAAAG
-23 FFTFAVR
+23 VFTFASR

-45 MRELSTHYVDKLDP
+45 MRELATHYVDKLDP
-59 DKMMQ
+59 DKMMR
-64 DAAYGMVSNLDPYT
+64 DAANGMVGNLDPYT
-78 AYLSEEDMKEFETAT
+78 AYLSEEDMKEFELAT

-108 DYVVIAE
+108 DYIVIAE

-127 KIGDKIVAIGKEDAK
+127 KAGDKIVAIGGDDAK

-162 VTIENLVDGERR
+162 VTIENLFDGKRR

-182 IAIPGIAYSGMLND
+182 IAIPGIAYAGMLND
-196 SIGYVRHADF
+196 SVGYVRHADF
-206 TDGCYDEMRN
+206 TDGCYDDMRV
-216 AVEQLRADG
+216 AIERLCAEQE
-225 NLKGLVLDYRNN
+225 LKGLVLDYRNN

-272 FRTELEP
+272 FRTELDP
-279 LLPEIPIVV
+279 LLPDVPIVV

-306 DIDRAVVMGQKSFGK
+306 DMDRAVIMGQKSFGK
-321 GLVQSSRPLGYDAY
+321 GLVQSSRPIGYDAY

-352 NVDYSEHGSEARVV
+352 NIDYSEHRESGREV

-392 SLDTQFISRFA
+392 SLDAEYISRFA
-403 LTLYALGIIDEF
+403 LTLYAMGIIDEF

-424 AESIDLRNFSIS
+424 ADTIDVRRFSIS
-436 DEEYERFVEFVKGR
+436 DEEYERFVEFVKER
-450 DIAYTSETRQVLGQL
+450 NVAYTSETRLALDQL
-465 KKALEADRFEGALA
+465 RRAVKADRFEQDMEK
-479 AHIEDIEKELK
+479 HIADIESGLK

-504 VESLNGNIVLRYFY
+504 VESLNSHIVLRYKY
-518 SEGAIEHS
+518 SEGAVEHS
-526 LPADKEVAAAINLL
+526 LEEDKEVAEAVKLL
-540 ANPAEYSEIL
+540 GDLSEYREIL

>member
-1 MNRVRKALR
+1 MVVAAGAL
-10 YVATAVVMVAVAG
+10 
-23 FFTFAVR
+23 TFAKR

-45 MRELSTHYVDKLDP
+45 MRELSTHYVDRLDP
-59 DKMMQ
+59 DKMMRN
-64 DAAYGMVSNLDPYT
+64 AADGMVSDLDPYT
-78 AYLSEEDMKEFETAT
+78 TYLSEVDMQEFELAT
-93 TGKYGGIGALIRKRG
+93 TGKYGGIGSLIRKRG
-108 DYVVIAE
+108 DYIVIAE

-162 VTIENLVDGERR
+162 VTIENLVDGKRR

-196 SIGYVRHADF
+196 SVGYIRHADF
-206 TDGCYDEMRN
+206 TDGCYDDMR
-216 AVEQLRADG
+216 AAIERLREGG
-225 NLKGLVLDYRNN
+225 NLKALVLDYRNN

-261 TKGRVESENKT
+261 TRGRVESENKV

-279 LLPEIPIVV
+279 LLPEMPLVV
-288 LVNGNTA
+288 LVNGHTA

-306 DIDRAVVMGQKSFGK
+306 DMDRAVVVGQKSFGK
-321 GLVQSSRPLGYDAY
+321 GLVQSSRPIGYDAY

-352 NVDYSEHGSEARVV
+352 NIDYSNHDAEARVV

-392 SLDTQFISRFA
+392 PVEAQYISRFA
-403 LTLYALGIIDEF
+403 MTLYAMGIIDEF

-424 AESIDLRNFSIS
+424 AEPLDLRTFSIS
-436 DEEYERFVEFVKGR
+436 DEEYERFVEFTKGR
-450 DIAYTSETRQVLGQL
+450 DVTYISETRRTLDLL
-465 KKALEADRFEGALA
+465 KKALEADRFDGELA
-479 AHIEDIEKELK
+479 GHIETIERELK

-504 VESLNGNIVLRYFY
+504 VESLNSNIVMRYYY

-526 LPADKEVAAAINLL
+526 LREDKEVGAAVELL
-540 ANPAEYSEIL
+540 ANMAEYEDIL

>member
-1 MNRVRKALR
+1 MSRDKKITR
-10 YVATAVVMVAVAG
+10 YVATAVVMAAVAG
-23 FFTFAVR
+23 VFTFASR

-45 MRELSTHYVDKLDP
+45 MRELSTHYVDRLDP
-59 DKMMQ
+59 DKMMRN
-64 DAAYGMVSNLDPYT
+64 AADGMVGDLDPYT
-78 AYLSEEDMKEFETAT
+78 TYLSEEDMKEFEMAT

-162 VTIENLVDGERR
+162 VTIENLIDGKRR

-182 IAIPGIAYSGMLND
+182 IAIPGIPYSGMLND

-206 TDGCYDEMRN
+206 TDGCYDDMRSAIEN
-216 AVEQLRADG
+216 LCKDG
-225 NLKGLVLDYRNN
+225 RVKGLVLDYRNN

-261 TKGRVESENKT
+261 TKGRVESENKI
-272 FRTELEP
+272 FRTEFEP
-279 LLPEIPIVV
+279 LLPDMPIVV

-306 DIDRAVVMGQKSFGK
+306 DMDRAVIVGQKSFGK
-321 GLVQSSRPLGYDAY
+321 GLVQSSRPIGYDAY

-352 NVDYSEHGSEARVV
+352 NIDYSNHDSEAHEV
-366 ADSLIREFKTRNG
+366 ADSLVREFKTRNG

-392 SLDTQFISRFA
+392 SLEAQYISRFA
-403 LTLYALGIIDEF
+403 LTLYAMGIIDEF
-415 GDEYMKRHH
+415 GDEYMKRHY
-424 AESIDLRNFSIS
+424 ADSIDLRGFSIS
-436 DEEYERFVEFVKGR
+436 DKEYERFVEFVRGR
-450 DIAYTSETRQVLGQL
+450 DVSYTSETRRVLDQL
-465 KKALEADRFEGALA
+465 KKALEADRFDKQLA
-479 AHIEDIEKELK
+479 AHITELESELR

-504 VESLNGNIVLRYFY
+504 VESLNSNIIMRYYY

-526 LPADKEVAAAINLL
+526 LSEDKEIVAAVALL
-540 ANPAEYSEIL
+540 GNPAEYSEIL
-550 SSRDTRR
+550 ATRDTLR

>member
-490 DDTESNLR
+490 DDTESNLH

>member
-526 LPADKEVAAAINLL
+526 LPEDKEVAAAINLL
-540 ANPAEYSEIL
+540 ANPVEYSEIL